1 MRYCVGSNVPPIRN
15 RIRRSASRGPYGAD
29 RTQSPDRR
37 GSASSVGS
45 RAHARVAGCSAGRS
59 ACPWP
64 RLFLLIASGRRQPA
78 DRNTRVDTEA
88 VGKLCV
94 SLVTARHPGPCWNC
108 CSVPGRGRIADV
120 RATVRGY
127 GPAFAGSNLPPA
139 GRRRHL
145 SPGRGPDRN
154 THGRPANTQKP
165 LLNVAEW
172 LALRNKTVSFW
183 QCRFHPRRRQTT
195 KRGCRAASQ
204 FRHHHVVFR
213 EVAVPGTT
221 RAPVAGTL
229 QSGDSCP
236 STTVDNY
243 VDKTVFVVSVVVGRC
258 RPLSQGVSV
267 A

>member
-1 MRYCVGSNVPPIRN
+1 MGATSRQSETGSGSQRAAALTAPAGYDRPAGAGAHPQPEAVHPR
-15 RIRRSASRGPYGAD
+15 ASPVVRLKGPLALGHGCFSSLHLAAD
-29 RTQSPDRR
+29 
-37 GSASSVGS
+37 
-45 RAHARVAGCSAGRS
+45 
-59 ACPWP
+59 
-64 RLFLLIASGRRQPA
+64 QPA

-145 SPGRGPDRN
+145 SPGRGPDSN

-267 A
+267 V